1 MNTKL
6 LEAIYESAL
15 DGEITAEQCQ
25 TMEDILMQEKVF
37 DNPIRKFMDK
47 IKSIRD
53 EKPDEFSGAP
63 VVKNYIDKNYNE
75 LSKAADI
82 LENEPSTL
90 RKDQIKVLIGTVST
104 IIGGILISSVSV
116 LANVGFVVVITAYL
130 GAIISAIVTYIR
142 TNDDQAAYNNLI
154 KIRESLKK
162 VVKSTKLDN
171 DTKKKISSMIN
182 KIDDVET
189 EFNSGGLKMNK
200 SSD

>member
-25 TMEDILMQEKVF
+25 AMEDILMQEKVF

-104 IIGGILISSVSV
+104 IIGGILIGSVSV
-116 LANVGFVVVITAYL
+116 LANVGFVLWITAFL

-142 TNDDQAAYNNLI
+142 TNDDQTAYNNLI

-162 VVKSTKLDN
+162 VGKSTKLDN

>member
-25 TMEDILMQEKVF
+25 AMEDILMQENVLS
-37 DNPIRKFMDK
+37 NPIKKLKDK
-47 IKSIRD
+47 IKTIRD
-53 EKPDEFSGAP
+53 TKPDEFSGNS
-63 VVKNYIDKNYNE
+63 VIKNYIDKNYEE
-75 LSKAADI
+75 LSKASEI
-82 LENEPSTL
+82 LEEEPETL
-90 RKDQIKVLIGTVST
+90 RKDQIKVLIVTVSSL
-104 IIGGILISSVSV
+104 IGGMLLAGVSAVPSLILI
-116 LANVGFVVVITAYL
+116 LVGYL
-130 GAIISAIVTYIR
+130 TAIISTICTYIR
-142 TNDDQAAYNNLI
+142 ANDDQTTYNNLI

-162 VVKSTKLDN
+162 VYKNSKLDAE
-171 DTKKKISSMIN
+171 TKKKIINMIN

>member
-25 TMEDILMQEKVF
+25 AMEDILMQENVLS
-37 DNPIRKFMDK
+37 NPIKKLKDK
-47 IKSIRD
+47 IKTIRD
-53 EKPDEFSGAP
+53 AKPDEFSGNS
-63 VVKNYIDKNYNE
+63 VIKNYIDKNYEE
-75 LSKAADI
+75 LSKASEI
-82 LENEPSTL
+82 LEEEPETL
-90 RKDQIKVLIGTVST
+90 RKDQIKVLIVTVSSL
-104 IIGGILISSVSV
+104 IGGMLLAGVSAVPSLILI
-116 LANVGFVVVITAYL
+116 LVGYL
-130 GAIISAIVTYIR
+130 TAIISTICTYIR
-142 TNDDQAAYNNLI
+142 ANDDQTTYNNLV

-162 VVKSTKLDN
+162 VYKNSKLDAE
-171 DTKKKISSMIN
+171 TKKKIINMIN

>member
-25 TMEDILMQEKVF
+25 AMEDILMQENVLS
-37 DNPIRKFMDK
+37 NPIKKLKDK
-47 IKSIRD
+47 IKTIRD
-53 EKPDEFSGAP
+53 AKPDEFSGNS
-63 VVKNYIDKNYNE
+63 VIKNYIDKNYEE
-75 LSKAADI
+75 LSKASEI
-82 LENEPSTL
+82 LEEEPETL
-90 RKDQIKVLIGTVST
+90 RKDQIKVLIVTVSSL
-104 IIGGILISSVSV
+104 IGGMLLAGVSAVPSLILI
-116 LANVGFVVVITAYL
+116 LVGYL
-130 GAIISAIVTYIR
+130 TAIISTICTYIR
-142 TNDDQAAYNNLI
+142 ANDDQATYNNLI

-162 VVKSTKLDN
+162 VYKNSKLDAE
-171 DTKKKISSMIN
+171 TKKKISNMIG